1 MFRRKFLIENFDLH
15 NLGPVA
21 SVEGI
26 ERGRKKKREE
36 GEGIIVFRSPFLR
49 SLFALSTQAK
59 VTVQFILYVLQ
70 SNNQG

>member
-15 NLGPVA
+15 NLGHLA

-26 ERGRKKKREE
+26 ERGRKRR
-36 GEGIIVFRSPFLR
+36 GEGVGIPLFRSPPSVR
-49 SLFALSTQAK
+49 
-59 VTVQFILYVLQ
+59 FILYVLQ